1 MNDRADRLI
10 KALGDIGEDLIDKA
24 APVYPADSG
33 AGESIKTAVP
43 AVYESEVKITRK
55 DLRIYWITRALGMAA
70 VAALIVG
77 AVVLLVQNWD
87 KIAVSGN
94 ERPGTIVKYYEEL
107 PDISEAY
114 GKTIE
119 FSDASVRFSSVTY
132 DGTSLNARF
141 YLLF

>member
-94 ERPGTIVKYYEEL
+94 ERPGV
-107 PDISEAY
+107 
-114 GKTIE
+114 
-119 FSDASVRFSSVTY
+119 V
-132 DGTSLNARF
+132 
-141 YLLF
+141 